1 MIQFHTLQQTPD
13 QSVHSISGGGQRSG
27 WVALVGAGPGDPE
40 LLTLKALR
48 LLQQADVV
56 LYDRLVA
63 AEVLA
68 LASATAELVYVGK
81 ARSHHALAQDEING
95 LMIALA
101 QRGLNICRL
110 TGGDPFIFGRGG
122 EELEALT
129 AAGIP
134 CQVVPGVTAAT
145 GCMAYAGIPLTHRD
159 HAQSVTFVTGHGKNS
174 KDQPTL
180 DWAMLARAGQT
191 VVFYMGLA
199 HLSYICAAL
208 QAHGAEPSRPAAVVE
223 NGTRTGQRV
232 VRATLHDLAEQVSA
246 LGLKSPA
253 LIVVGEV
260 VTCQTVVTELAQEQ
274 KIWMSSAA

>member
-1 MIQFHTLQQTPD
+1 
-13 QSVHSISGGGQRSG
+13 
-27 WVALVGAGPGDPE
+27 
-40 LLTLKALR
+40 
-48 LLQQADVV
+48 VV

-63 AEVLA
+63 EDVLNMA
-68 LASATAELVYVGK
+68 RATAERIFVGK
-81 ARSHHALAQDEING
+81 ARARHALPQEEINW

-101 QRGLNICRL
+101 QRGLNVCRL
-110 TGGDPFIFGRGG
+110 KGGDPFIFGRGG

-134 CQVVPGVTAAT
+134 CQVVPGITAAT

-174 KDQPTL
+174 RHQPKL

-199 HLSYICAAL
+199 HLACICDAL

-232 VRATLHDLAEQVSA
+232 VRATLQDLTEQVSA

-253 LIVVGEV
+253 LIVVGDV
-260 VTCQTVVTELAQEQ
+260 VTCRTLVAELAQER
-274 KIWMSSAA
+274 KIWISSAA